1 MIGLGSLAESMQAKS
16 KRRFNLLMLEERE
29 YYFHVRPH
37 GRCCSRRLCA
47 ARCVSPNPRSRV
59 IHSSMCV

>member
-29 YYFHVRPH
+29 YYFHVRP
-37 GRCCSRRLCA
+37 RAALCRRAPLG
-47 ARCVSPNPRSRV
+47 CVSPNPRSRV
-59 IHSSMCV
+59 INSSVCV